1 MRLPNLFVTL
11 SFVLAASA
19 ASAQDLRVEPRI
31 AGLEQNEEY
40 MSLLKEDTLLQ
51 MREDSIAA
59 VIVRARQSL
68 REDAANRVRYA
79 EQIMQGENQIFELR
93 TAKGRVI
100 DRINTIEQE
109 WVLHHMDAVTTSSS
123 AQHRPTSQLPDSL
136 QRRNLVQNRPFRE
149 YLAMPD
155 YSALQSA
162 QRREMQAV
170 DLVNRYM
177 ANYLTLGELSAA
189 YATVATEAEALDLE
203 ERFRTLEQLNDKLSD
218 SLAGSW
224 NYIYDNKSYAYD
236 YLMEA
241 LGKEALLDRQAERY
255 STAMREIV
263 ALEGETASDALVD
276 YFVRKRALVEY
287 ETDVAK
293 ELSLQAA
300 VDSLQ
305 GVTAQLATID
315 FKVPRVGFEQRY
327 FLQYDSIRFVSKPH
341 YTTANPIPETTIYDH
356 GTIYR
361 ILVGTF
367 SAKRPVSIFRGT
379 VPLSYVV
386 TDEGK
391 WRYFAGGFATQEE
404 AEAAQALLKKRGFT
418 KPQVTVWVDGLY
430 RNLAEEPTPSATSS
444 GCRIEIHG
452 LDALPE
458 GVREIISTVEGVELS
473 KVGATLFVVGTF
485 ADKAEADRV
494 ADAVRAVDTALDVR
508 VKELAPAPNE
518 SNE

>member
-1 MRLPNLFVTL
+1 MRLLNLIATL
-11 SFVLAASA
+11 SLLVGVSA
-19 ASAQDLRVEPRI
+19 VSAQELRVEPRI

-40 MSLLKEDTLLQ
+40 MSLLREDSRLQ

-59 VIVRARQSL
+59 VIVRARQLL
-68 REDAANRVRYA
+68 REDAANRNRYA
-79 EQIMQGENQIFELR
+79 EQIMQGENRIFELR

-109 WVLHHMDAVTTSSS
+109 WVLHHMDAVTSTSPKETI
-123 AQHRPTSQLPDSL
+123 HTTPDSL
-136 QRRNLVQNRPFRE
+136 RRRNLVQNRPFRE

-155 YSALQSA
+155 YSALLRA

-177 ANYLTLGELSAA
+177 ANYLSLGELSTA
-189 YATVATEAEALDLE
+189 YAVAATEAEAIDLQ
-203 ERFRTLEQLNDKLSD
+203 ERFRALEQLNEKLSD
-218 SLAGSW
+218 SLAASW

-241 LGKEALLDRQAERY
+241 LGKEPLLDRQSERY
-255 STAMREIV
+255 SAAMREIV
-263 ALEGETASDALVD
+263 SQEGQTASDVLVD

-293 ELSLQAA
+293 ELALQES

-315 FKVPRVGFEQRY
+315 FKLPRVGIEQRY
-327 FLQYDSIRFVSKPH
+327 FLQYDTLRFVSRPH
-341 YTTANPIPETTIYDH
+341 YTAANPIPETTIYEH

-386 TDEGK
+386 TEEGK
-391 WRYFAGGFATQEE
+391 WRYFAGGFATEEE
-404 AEAAQALLKKRGFT
+404 AVEAQKLLKKKGFA
-418 KPQVTVWVDGLY
+418 KPQVAVWVDGVY

-458 GVREIISTVEGVELS
+458 GVREIIAAAEGVELS

-485 ADKAEADRV
+485 TDKAEADRT
-494 ADAVRAVDTALDVR
+494 AEAIRAVDSALDVR
-508 VKELAPAPNE
+508 VKELAPAPSEQNE
-518 SNE
+518 